1 MSEAS
6 AARQRKSTSNYGA
19 NTPVGGLNSLSKTT
33 WWEIKGKVMAA
44 AKEVLLDCLSPKH
57 HDQWEF
63 AAHKCFQMGFKKM
76 SKQRKS
82 EEDSRQ
88 DDAKHAE
95 VLRRVARLYITSKQ
109 DGVPRDQLLAI
120 CSVVNTTVSMDEWNE
135 LLKEVHREMVME
147 KQLEGHSAGLLNTSS
162 SSLAGDDDGSGNM
175 LLPPP
180 PLPDQQQQPLTFPDQ
195 QQPLVIVEMSQQQ
208 QQQSNSQVIRV
219 SWRAWQLAKED
230 SVETNASISRK
241 KDRENEKMCKTYE
254 SNKAI
259 ATVIRLVEEESGNVK
274 EEKPVAQDP
283 MAVVIQNRLG
293 YQSATLFA
301 DKLDIM
307 QKIIKAYRE
316 AENTEEKDFLLG
328 LVSGS
333 FTREEVNKII
343 VPPEAQIMLPGRVRN
358 TALISG
364 HKWTSIRKAAGCPNM
379 NPKLDPEKYV
389 EGVKKRKRTMEE
401 RRALAGSTYNV
412 SSGTDSV
419 VAHVTH
425 ATGV

>member
-1 MSEAS
+1 
-6 AARQRKSTSNYGA
+6 
-19 NTPVGGLNSLSKTT
+19 
-33 WWEIKGKVMAA
+33 MAA

-63 AAHKCFQMGFKKM
+63 AAHKCFQLGFKKM
-76 SKQRKS
+76 SKQRKP
-82 EEDSRQ
+82 DDDCRP

-95 VLRRVARLYITSKQ
+95 ILRRVARLYISSKQ

-135 LLKEVHREMVME
+135 LLKEVQREMVME
-147 KQLEGHSAGLLNTSS
+147 KQLEGHGSDLMNSTSS
-162 SSLAGDDDGSGNM
+162 SLGGEDDSGGSM
-175 LLPPP
+175 LLPP
-180 PLPDQQQQPLTFPDQ
+180 PLPDQQQQSLSYPETQ
-195 QQPLVIVEMSQQQ
+195 QHQQVIVISQHQP
-208 QQQSNSQVIRV
+208 SSQVVRV

-230 SVETNASISRK
+230 SVEENASASRR
-241 KDRENEKMCKTYE
+241 KDRENERMCKLYE

-259 ATVIRLVEEESGNVK
+259 STVIRLVEEETGNVK
-274 EEKPVAQDP
+274 EDKPAAQDP

-293 YQSATLFA
+293 YQNAKLFA
-301 DKLDIM
+301 SKLDIM

-333 FTREEVNKII
+333 FTRDEVNKII

-364 HKWTSIRKAAGCPNM
+364 HKWTSIRKAAGCPNI
-379 NPKLDPEKYV
+379 NAKLDPEKYI

-401 RRALAGSTYNV
+401 RRALAGSSYHVNPPTE
-412 SSGTDSV
+412 SV
-419 VAHVTH
+419 VSHVTQT
-425 ATGV
+425 TGV